1 MSRKPAW
8 EQNIE
13 LLEGRKAELEKE
25 ITKLKGEKH
34 TFFKGHHVIVIAQKE
49 KEKEMIENKINQLR
63 AKKRGRRVT
72 RGKIA
77 GIVISILEGKD
88 SKFAKKKAKAEA
100 AKTRLVTAKAAMTS
114 ATATGMTTGYKT
126 AALDRRIKRQENR
139 IEKFKNRSVKVKG
152 WQRTLLW
159 PKYKKIIRKD
169 IKNIKY
175 NAKHDYKQNKINDIF
190 NYAKTYDSTTI
201 MGAIGNLKYTVRGN
215 MYKKSAEVSEFFA
228 EKLRNTVSIF
238 KGARRI
244 TIPRRTFTPVVAIP

>member
-13 LLEGRKAELEKE
+13 LLEGRKADLEKE
-25 ITKLKGEKH
+25 ITKLKEEKH

-49 KEKEMIENKINQLR
+49 KEKEMIENKINQLK

-77 GIVISILEGKD
+77 GSVISILEGKD

-100 AKTRLVTAKAAMTS
+100 AKARLETAKAAMTS
-114 ATATGMTTGYKT
+114 GYKT
-126 AALDRRIKRQENR
+126 STLDRRIKRQENR
-139 IEKFKNRSVKVKG
+139 IEKFKNRSVKVQG

-201 MGAIGNLKYTVRGN
+201 MGAISNLKYTVRGS

-238 KGARRI
+238 KGARRT
-244 TIPRRTFTPVVAIP
+244 TIPRRTFTPVVAVP